1 MLSKLTIAGLLP
13 LALQELNYHGLPVEG
28 SASRH
33 DAKTRGA
40 LALTVA
46 GIDQKV
52 RRSWHR
58 WGLASSIMTAS
69 RASLRPLAVL
79 GCTSSAGKSL
89 MVTALCRWF
98 ARQGV
103 DVAPFKAQNMSNNAR
118 VVDGG
123 EIGVAQWLQAIAA
136 RQEPS
141 TFMNPVLLKPETDTR
156 SQVVVNGQVRHDL
169 TTMPWRD
176 RGPYL
181 WPAMSGAL
189 DTLRREH
196 ELVLIEGAGSPAEIN
211 LPDLVNNRIVDY
223 ADAAALLVV
232 DIDKGGAFA
241 HLFGTWSLVPETT
254 RARLGGYVLNKFRG
268 DATLLEPGP
277 AMLHEMTGLELAGV
291 VPMVQ
296 HQLPDEEGATIRRAA
311 PEADAVVGIVRY
323 PYSSNLDEFQLLA
336 HAAHVRWITN
346 PREMLDCDVIILP
359 GSKNVA
365 ADLNWLRIQ
374 ELDIALRDRAAR
386 GGCIIGVCGGCMML
400 GGAIT
405 DIHGIE
411 GASQGLGLLAL
422 RTEFEADKITRRVGI
437 TLPKIS
443 GPFAAWTGLAVEGYE
458 IRNGRMI
465 DEGAALNELF
475 WNDGAT
481 LATTVHGLFEEPAV
495 VEALVGYRPPPLLE
509 ETFEHLADLIDEHLD
524 TEMLWSMVGR

>member
-1 MLSKLTIAGLLP
+1 
-13 LALQELNYHGLPVEG
+13 
-28 SASRH
+28 
-33 DAKTRGA
+33 
-40 LALTVA
+40 
-46 GIDQKV
+46 
-52 RRSWHR
+52 
-58 WGLASSIMTAS
+58 
-69 RASLRPLAVL
+69 
-79 GCTSSAGKSL
+79 
-89 MVTALCRWF
+89 MVTGLCRWF

-123 EIGVAQWLQAIAA
+123 EIGVAQWLQAHAA

-141 TFMNPVLLKPETDTR
+141 TLMNPVLLKPESDTR

-169 TTMPWRD
+169 TTMPWLD

-181 WPAMSGAL
+181 WPTMSGAL

-211 LPDLVNNRIVDY
+211 LPDLVNNRIIDY

-254 RARLGGYVLNKFRG
+254 RSRLGGYVLNKFRG
-268 DATLLEPGP
+268 DAALLEPGP
-277 AMLHEMTGLELAGV
+277 AMLHEMTGLQLAGV
-291 VPMVQ
+291 VPLVQ

-311 PEADAVVGIVRY
+311 PEAVAVVGIVRY

-336 HAAHVRWITN
+336 HGAHVRWVAN
-346 PREMLDCDVIILP
+346 PREMLDCEVIILP
-359 GSKNVA
+359 GSKHVA
-365 ADLNWLRIQ
+365 ADLNWLRVQ
-374 ELDIALRDRAAR
+374 GLDAALRDRAAK
-386 GGCIIGVCGGCMML
+386 GGRIIGVCGGSMML

-405 DIHGIE
+405 DIHGVE
-411 GASQGLGLLAL
+411 GPNEGLGLLAM
-422 RTEFEADKITRRVGI
+422 RTEFEVEKITRHVGI

-443 GPFAAWTGLAVEGYE
+443 GPFAAWSGLAVEGYE

-475 WNDGAT
+475 WVHGAT
-481 LATTVHGLFEEPAV
+481 LATTVHGLFEDPTV

-509 ETFEHLADLIDEHLD
+509 EIFEQLADLIEDHID
-524 TEMLWSMVGR
+524 TGLLWSMVGQ

>member
-1 MLSKLTIAGLLP
+1 
-13 LALQELNYHGLPVEG
+13 
-28 SASRH
+28 
-33 DAKTRGA
+33 
-40 LALTVA
+40 
-46 GIDQKV
+46 
-52 RRSWHR
+52 
-58 WGLASSIMTAS
+58 MTAS
-69 RASLRPLAVL
+69 HASLRPLAVL

-89 MVTALCRWF
+89 TVTALCRWF

-141 TFMNPVLLKPETDTR
+141 MFMNPVLLKPEADTR

-189 DTLRREH
+189 DTLRRKH

-241 HLFGTWSLVPETT
+241 HLFGTWTLVPETT
-254 RARLGGYVLNKFRG
+254 RVRLGGYVLNKFRG

-277 AMLHEMTGLELAGV
+277 AMLHEMTGLKLAGV
-291 VPMVQ
+291 VPMVE

-311 PEADAVVGIVRY
+311 PDADAVVGIVRY

-336 HAAHVRWITN
+336 QGAHVRWIAN

-365 ADLNWLRIQ
+365 ADLNWLRVK
-374 ELDIALRDRAAR
+374 ELDVALRDRAAK
-386 GGCIIGVCGGCMML
+386 GGRIIGVCGGCMML
-400 GGAIT
+400 GGSIT

-422 RTEFEADKITRRVGI
+422 RTEFETDKITRHVGI
-437 TLPKIS
+437 TFPQIS
-443 GPFAAWTGLAVEGYE
+443 GPFAAWSGLAVEGYE
-458 IRNGRMI
+458 IRNGWII

-475 WNDGAT
+475 WTEGAT
-481 LATTVHGLFEEPAV
+481 LATTVHGLFEDPAV

-509 ETFEHLADLIDEHLD
+509 ETFEQLADLIDERLD
-524 TEMLWSMVGR
+524 TGLLWSMVGQ